1 MSYKIFVNGL
11 ATSKKLN
18 EIQEGL
24 PDENIS
30 LKELINVMSGEGLQ
44 FMIII
49 LIAPFLIPASIPGS
63 STPFGILIILLEIAY
78 LNNKSLYI
86 PNFIGKYEISKE
98 NVLKLF
104 DIIKKALSYVE
115 KISKPRGKLS
125 SKKYVLKINA
135 VVNILLAFL
144 LFLPLPIP
152 FTDFIPATSMLL
164 LAVSTLEHDSY
175 LMILGYVAAILTVIY
190 FSSVGYVGI
199 EIIRLTLN
207 YIGIPI

>member
-11 ATSKKLN
+11 ATSKKLD
-18 EIQEGL
+18 EIQEEL

-104 DIIKKALSYVE
+104 DIIKKALGYVE

-135 VVNILLAFL
+135 VVNIILAFL

-152 FTDFIPATSMLL
+152 FTDFIPAISMLL

>member
-11 ATSKKLN
+11 ATSKKLD
-18 EIQEGL
+18 EIQEEL

-86 PNFIGKYEISKE
+86 PDFIGKYEISKE

-104 DIIKKALSYVE
+104 DIIKKALGYVE
-115 KISKPRGKLS
+115 KISNPRGKLS

-135 VVNILLAFL
+135 VVNIILAFL

-152 FTDFIPATSMLL
+152 FTDFVPATSMLL

-207 YIGIPI
+207 YLGIPI

>member
-11 ATSKKLN
+11 ATSKKLD
-18 EIQEGL
+18 EIQEEL

-86 PNFIGKYEISKE
+86 PDFIGKYEISKE

-104 DIIKKALSYVE
+104 DIIKKALGYVE
-115 KISKPRGKLS
+115 KISNPRGKLS

>member
-11 ATSKKLN
+11 ATSKKLD
-18 EIQEGL
+18 EIQEEL

-86 PNFIGKYEISKE
+86 PDFIGKYEISKE

-104 DIIKKALSYVE
+104 DIIKKALGYVE

-135 VVNILLAFL
+135 VVNIILAFL

-152 FTDFIPATSMLL
+152 FTDFVPATSMLL

>member
-11 ATSKKLN
+11 ATSKKLD
-18 EIQEGL
+18 EIQKEL

-86 PNFIGKYEISKE
+86 PDFIGKYEISKE

-104 DIIKKALSYVE
+104 DIIKKALGYVE
-115 KISKPRGKLS
+115 KISNPRGKLS

-135 VVNILLAFL
+135 VVNIILAFL

-152 FTDFIPATSMLL
+152 FTDFVPATSMLL

>member
-11 ATSKKLN
+11 ATSKKLD
-18 EIQEGL
+18 EIQEEL

-86 PNFIGKYEISKE
+86 PDFIGKYEISKE

-104 DIIKKALSYVE
+104 DIIKKALGYVE
-115 KISKPRGKLS
+115 KISNPRGKLS

-190 FSSVGYVGI
+190 FSSVGFVGI

>member
-1 MSYKIFVNGL
+1 MSYKIFVNSL

-18 EIQEGL
+18 EIQEEL

-86 PNFIGKYEISKE
+86 PDFIGKYEISKE

-104 DIIKKALSYVE
+104 DIIKKALGYVE

-135 VVNILLAFL
+135 VVNIILAFL

-152 FTDFIPATSMLL
+152 FTDFVPATSMLL

-175 LMILGYVAAILTVIY
+175 LMILGYAAAILTVIY

>member
-11 ATSKKLN
+11 ATSKKLD
-18 EIQEGL
+18 EIQEEL

-86 PNFIGKYEISKE
+86 PDFIGKYEISKE

-104 DIIKKALSYVE
+104 DIIKKALGYVE

-190 FSSVGYVGI
+190 FSSVGFVGI
-199 EIIRLTLN
+199 EIICLTLN

>member
-11 ATSKKLN
+11 ATSKKLD
-18 EIQEGL
+18 EIQEEL
-24 PDENIS
+24 PDQNIS

-86 PNFIGKYEISKE
+86 PDFIGKYEISKE

-104 DIIKKALSYVE
+104 DIIKKALGYVE

-207 YIGIPI
+207 YLGIPI

>member
-1 MSYKIFVNGL
+1 MSYKIFVNSL

-18 EIQEGL
+18 EIQEEL

-86 PNFIGKYEISKE
+86 PDFIGKYEISKE

-104 DIIKKALSYVE
+104 DIIKKALGYVE
-115 KISKPRGKLS
+115 KISNPRGKLS

-135 VVNILLAFL
+135 VVNIILAFL

-152 FTDFIPATSMLL
+152 FTDFVPATSMLL

>member
-11 ATSKKLN
+11 ATSKKLD
-18 EIQEGL
+18 EIQEEL

-86 PNFIGKYEISKE
+86 PDFIGKYEISKE

-104 DIIKKALSYVE
+104 DIIKKALGYVE

>member
-1 MSYKIFVNGL
+1 MSYKIFVNNL

-18 EIQEGL
+18 ELQEEL
-24 PDENIS
+24 PTGNVS
-30 LKELINVMSGEGLQ
+30 LKELINIMSGEGLQ
-44 FMIII
+44 FIIII
-49 LIAPFLIPASIPGS
+49 LIAPFLLPASIPGS
-63 STPFGILIILLEIAY
+63 STPFAILIILLEIAF
-78 LNNKSLYI
+78 LNNKVLYI
-86 PNFIGKYEISKE
+86 PDFIGKYEISKE

-104 DIIKKALSYVE
+104 NIIEKALGYIE

-125 SKKYVLKINA
+125 TKKHILQFNAIINI
-135 VVNILLAFL
+135 ILAIL

-152 FTDFIPATSMLL
+152 FTDFVPAVSMLL

-175 LMILGYVAAILTVIY
+175 LMVLGYIATIFSLFY
-190 FSSVGYVGI
+190 FSSVGYVGV

>member
-86 PNFIGKYEISKE
+86 PDFIGKYEISKE

-104 DIIKKALSYVE
+104 DIIKKALGYVE

>member
-11 ATSKKLN
+11 ATSKKLD
-18 EIQEGL
+18 EIQEEL

-86 PNFIGKYEISKE
+86 PDFIGKYEISKE
-98 NVLKLF
+98 NVLK
-104 DIIKKALSYVE
+104 
-115 KISKPRGKLS
+115 
-125 SKKYVLKINA
+125 INA
-135 VVNILLAFL
+135 VVNIILAFL

-152 FTDFIPATSMLL
+152 FTDFVPATSMLL

>member
-11 ATSKKLN
+11 ATSKKLD
-18 EIQEGL
+18 EIQEEL

-104 DIIKKALSYVE
+104 DIIKKALGYVE

-207 YIGIPI
+207 YLGIPI

>member
-1 MSYKIFVNGL
+1 MSYKIFVNNL

-18 EIQEGL
+18 ELQEEL
-24 PDENIS
+24 PTGNVS
-30 LKELINVMSGEGLQ
+30 LKELINIMSGEGLQ
-44 FMIII
+44 FIIII
-49 LIAPFLIPASIPGS
+49 LIAPFLLPASIPGS
-63 STPFGILIILLEIAY
+63 STPFGILIILLEIAF
-78 LNNKSLYI
+78 LNNKVLYI
-86 PNFIGKYEISKE
+86 PDFIGKYEISKE

-104 DIIKKALSYVE
+104 NIIEKALGYIE

-125 SKKYVLKINA
+125 TKKHILQFNAIINI
-135 VVNILLAFL
+135 ILAIL

-152 FTDFIPATSMLL
+152 FTDFVPAVSMLL

-175 LMILGYVAAILTVIY
+175 LMVLGYIATIFSLFY
-190 FSSVGYVGI
+190 FSSVGYVGV

>member
-11 ATSKKLN
+11 ATSKKLD
-18 EIQEGL
+18 EIQEEL

-86 PNFIGKYEISKE
+86 PDFIGKYEISKE

-104 DIIKKALSYVE
+104 DIIKKALGYVE

-207 YIGIPI
+207 YLGIPI

>member
-11 ATSKKLN
+11 ATSKKLD
-18 EIQEGL
+18 EIQEEL

-86 PNFIGKYEISKE
+86 PDFIGKYEISKE

-104 DIIKKALSYVE
+104 DIIKKALGYVE
-115 KISKPRGKLS
+115 KISNPRGKLS

-135 VVNILLAFL
+135 IVNIILAFL

-152 FTDFIPATSMLL
+152 FTDFVPATSMLL

-199 EIIRLTLN
+199 ERIRLTLN
-207 YIGIPI
+207 YI

>member
-78 LNNKSLYI
+78 LKNKSLYI
-86 PNFIGKYEISKE
+86 PDFIGKYEISKE

-104 DIIKKALSYVE
+104 DIIKKALGYVE

-135 VVNILLAFL
+135 AVNIILAFL

-152 FTDFIPATSMLL
+152 FTDFVPATSMLL

-175 LMILGYVAAILTVIY
+175 LMILGYVAAILTLIY

>member
-11 ATSKKLN
+11 ATSKKLD
-18 EIQEGL
+18 EIQEEL

-86 PNFIGKYEISKE
+86 PDFIGKYEISKE

-104 DIIKKALSYVE
+104 DIIKKALGYVE

-135 VVNILLAFL
+135 VVNIILAFL

>member
-11 ATSKKLN
+11 ATFKKLD
-18 EIQEGL
+18 EIQEEL

-86 PNFIGKYEISKE
+86 PDFIGKYEISKE

-104 DIIKKALSYVE
+104 DIIKKALGYVE
-115 KISKPRGKLS
+115 KISNPRGKLS

-135 VVNILLAFL
+135 VVNIILAFL

-152 FTDFIPATSMLL
+152 FTDFVPATSMLL

>member
-11 ATSKKLN
+11 ATSKKLD
-18 EIQEGL
+18 EIQEEL

-86 PNFIGKYEISKE
+86 PDFIGKYEISKE

-104 DIIKKALSYVE
+104 DIIKKALGYVE
-115 KISKPRGKLS
+115 KISNPRGKLS

-135 VVNILLAFL
+135 VVNIILAFL

>member
-1 MSYKIFVNGL
+1 MSYKIFVNSL

-18 EIQEGL
+18 EIQEEL

-86 PNFIGKYEISKE
+86 PDFIGKYEISKE

-104 DIIKKALSYVE
+104 DIIKKALGYVE
-115 KISKPRGKLS
+115 KISNPRGKLS

-135 VVNILLAFL
+135 VVNIILAFL

-152 FTDFIPATSMLL
+152 FTDFVPATSMLL

-207 YIGIPI
+207 YIGIPT